1 MEGFQDR
8 FEFILPKGY
17 KDDRGRLHRKGVMRL
32 ATAAD
37 EIQPLRDPR
46 VKANE
51 AYLVVILL
59 ARVVT
64 KLGDLSDVDT
74 GIIEGLYSADL
85 AFLQDFYRRINEDGT
100 TAIATKC
107 PSCEHEF
114 QVDLSRVGGS

>member
-1 MEGFQDR
+1 MVELQDQ
-8 FEFILPKGY
+8 FEFVLPKGY
-17 KDDRGRLHRKGVMRL
+17 KDGNGRVHRKGVMRL

-64 KLGDLSDVDT
+64 KLGELPDVDT
-74 GIIEGLYSADL
+74 GVVEGLYSADL

-100 TAIATKC
+100 TAIATTC

-114 QVDLSRVGGS
+114 QVELSRLGG